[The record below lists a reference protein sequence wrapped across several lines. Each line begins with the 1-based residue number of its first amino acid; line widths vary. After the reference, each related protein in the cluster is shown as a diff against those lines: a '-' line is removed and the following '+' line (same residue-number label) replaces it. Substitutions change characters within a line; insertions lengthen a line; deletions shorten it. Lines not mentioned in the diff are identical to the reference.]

1 MNEQDIERGLAQLK
15 ETWRVAGPPPLDRM
29 WEAIEPAAFS
39 SPARTPSRWLRTL
52 LPLAAMLVI
61 GFGLG
66 RFASAPGRTSA
77 DGLVETGLTA
87 LPAAASSE
95 ARPFVGVATNYLERV
110 TALLL
115 TLAGESGR
123 GQPVEYK
130 ASQARDLLATTRL
143 LMDSPDPI
151 EPQLRVLRQ
160 MGGAHAQGRLR
171 SHRKRRRQRAP
182 GQDARWRTTSKRL
195 LPHVRSCGLFPGRAR
210 AGIGR
215 QTAARGAADRQG
227 PRRARYADGFAGHGS
242 AGWTNASL
250 RRRARRKGWND
261 KPVQPSRG
269 VMTHSGIT

>member
-1 MNEQDIERGLAQLK
+1 MNEPDIERGLAQLK

-29 WEAIEPAAFS
+29 WEAIEPTAFTA
-39 SPARTPSRWLRTL
+39 PARTPSRWLRTL

-66 RFASAPGRTSA
+66 RFAQAPGRTPA

-87 LPAAASSE
+87 VPAAASSE

-115 TLAGESGR
+115 TLAGESSR

-151 EPQLRVLRQ
+151 EPQLRVLLEDLELVL
-160 MGGAHAQGRLR
+160 AQIARLPARPEAPDVYLIDQALDQREVIPRLR
-171 SHRKRRRQRAP
+171 VYLAETP
-182 GQDARWRTTSKRL
+182 TS
-195 LPHVRSCGLFPGRAR
+195 
-210 AGIGR
+210 
-215 QTAARGAADRQG
+215 
-227 PRRARYADGFAGHGS
+227 
-242 AGWTNASL
+242 
-250 RRRARRKGWND
+250 
-261 KPVQPSRG
+261 QP
-269 VMTHSGIT
+269 